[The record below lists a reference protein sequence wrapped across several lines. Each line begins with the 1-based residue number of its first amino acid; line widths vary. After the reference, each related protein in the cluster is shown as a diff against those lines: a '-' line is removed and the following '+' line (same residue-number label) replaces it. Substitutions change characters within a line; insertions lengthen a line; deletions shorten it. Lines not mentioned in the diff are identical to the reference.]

1 MVKVDLLL
9 SEIVQ
14 NLQVPS
20 VKTILEPQAQL
31 NEGFWLT
38 DQLLE
43 ALSEI
48 AVDTQKQVSSIFDDL
63 LDEQD
68 RGTNRLQLSEV
79 VSSNLLKCLKNGIL
93 LLLTFLIKW
102 LVHLHRFRSLILAI
116 NNLAFGLGG
125 SLFRCLSFLLQS
137 LILSF
142 EGCFFFSSFLF
153 AAGDRS
159 HNLIKLG
166 LFVGDFTVTHLN
178 LLSVCSRQ
186 RSVRNLTKI
195 WLIPVLRFFNILVS
209 WLATLAE
216 VARRMTLFLDGR
228 RNTMI
233 LDIESTAHT
242 SRSCI
247 IHCSSFGASN

>member
-79 VSSNLLKCLKNGIL
+79 VSSNLLKRLKNGIL
-93 LLLTFLIKW
+93 LLLTFLI
-102 LVHLHRFRSLILAI
+102 
-116 NNLAFGLGG
+116 
-125 SLFRCLSFLLQS
+125 
-137 LILSF
+137 
-142 EGCFFFSSFLF
+142 
-153 AAGDRS
+153 
-159 HNLIKLG
+159 
-166 LFVGDFTVTHLN
+166 
-178 LLSVCSRQ
+178 
-186 RSVRNLTKI
+186 
-195 WLIPVLRFFNILVS
+195 
-209 WLATLAE
+209 
-216 VARRMTLFLDGR
+216 
-228 RNTMI
+228 
-233 LDIESTAHT
+233 
-242 SRSCI
+242 
-247 IHCSSFGASN
+247 